1 MIIDFHAHIYP
12 NKIAEK
18 ASKAIG
24 DFYNAPMA
32 YHGSPEQLLESGSKI
47 GVDIYIVHSAAS
59 KPMQV
64 ESINNFIIESVAEHP
79 EFVGFGTMHA
89 DYDNFADEL
98 KRIKEAG
105 LKGIK
110 LHPDFQKF
118 QIDSPK
124 MDAIYDVLTDL
135 EMPVLVHAGDCRY
148 DFSGPKRILNVHK
161 KHPGLKIIAAHFG
174 GYTEWDKSMEY
185 LVGQDVYFDTSSTLW
200 KLPVEKANEMIKKH
214 GYKKFLFGSD
224 YPMWDHEDEFERFNQ
239 LDLTAEERD
248 AILYKN
254 AQKLLE
260 LKL

>member
-89 DYDNFADEL
+89 DYDNFAAEL

-124 MDAIYDVLTDL
+124 MDAIYDVLSDL
-135 EMPVLVHAGDCRY
+135 GMPVLVHAGDCRY
-148 DFSGPKRILNVHK
+148 DFSGPQRILNVHK

-200 KLPVEKANEMIKKH
+200 KLPLEKANEMIKKH

-239 LDLTAEERD
+239 LDLTSEERD

-254 AQKLLE
+254 AQRLL
-260 LKL
+260 KI

>member
-12 NKIAEK
+12 SKIAEK

-32 YHGSPEQLLESGSKI
+32 YHGSPEQLLESGAKI
-47 GVDIYIVHSAAS
+47 GVDIYVVHSAAS

-64 ESINNFIIESVAEHP
+64 ESINNFIIDQVSEHP

-89 DYDNFADEL
+89 DYDNFDEEL
-98 KRIKEAG
+98 KRIKAAG

-124 MDAIYDVLTDL
+124 MDAIYDVLSDL
-135 EMPVLVHAGDCRY
+135 GMPVLVHAGDYRFDY
-148 DFSGPKRILNVHK
+148 SGPKRILNVHK
-161 KHPGLKIIAAHFG
+161 KHPELKIIAAHFG
-174 GYTEWDKSMEY
+174 GYTEWENAMEY
-185 LVGQDVYFDTSSTLW
+185 LVGQNVYFDTSSTLW

>member
-12 NKIAEK
+12 SKIAEK

-89 DYDNFADEL
+89 DYDNFAAEL

-124 MDAIYDVLTDL
+124 MDAIYDVLSDL
-135 EMPVLVHAGDCRY
+135 GMPVLVHAGDCRY

-200 KLPVEKANEMIKKH
+200 KLPLEKANEMIKKH

-239 LDLTAEERD
+239 LDLTSEERD